1 MEDSAVLP
9 YNVCQ
14 ERFITNEEPVPKCR
28 TGESAQQHF
37 EVVPYGHQ
45 RLASAAALFRTSE
58 VHIMTASPKQGKTNS
73 LPVTVL
79 LVDDQPIVGEA
90 VRRMLASQ
98 GDIVFHFCS
107 EPSRAIDTANLVQPT
122 VILQDLVMPG
132 IDGLTLVKHFR
143 ANEGTRQVPM
153 IVLSTKEEPVVKAQA
168 FALGANDYLV
178 KLPDSLELI
187 ARIRYHS
194 RSYLNQLERDEAY
207 RRLAESERLMAE
219 ELAQASRYVQSLLP
233 SPLEGEVRA
242 QWRFVPSTQLGG
254 DIFGYHW
261 LDADHLA
268 LYLLDVSGHGVGS
281 SLLAV
286 SAANLLS
293 SQALPGIDFRDPG
306 KLLSRLNDVFQM
318 EKQNGKYF
326 TIWYGVYR
334 KRDRSLAYCNAAH
347 PAPLLW
353 TGPSLSASQLT
364 LLKSTDPVI
373 GMCPPGMPFET
384 QWVQL
389 GAKALLLVYSD
400 GVYEIERPG
409 EGMWKHQQFVQF
421 VNSLS
426 LDDASLGERLL
437 AHVRQIHGSGSLAD
451 DFSVLEVRF

>member
-1 MEDSAVLP
+1 MTDSS
-9 YNVCQ
+9 
-14 ERFITNEEPVPKCR
+14 ITDKSTR
-28 TGESAQQHF
+28 H
-37 EVVPYGHQ
+37 
-45 RLASAAALFRTSE
+45 
-58 VHIMTASPKQGKTNS
+58 
-73 LPVTVL
+73 PVTVL

-90 VRRMLASQ
+90 VRRMLASES
-98 GDIVFHFCS
+98 DIVFHFCS
-107 EPSRAIDTANLVQPT
+107 DPSRAIDTATTVQPT

-132 IDGLTLVKHFR
+132 IDGLTLVKQFR

-153 IVLSTKEEPVVKAQA
+153 IVLSTKEEPVIKAQA

-178 KLPDSLELI
+178 KLPDKIELI

-194 RSYLNQLERDEAY
+194 RSYLNQVERDEAY

-233 SPLEGEVRA
+233 PPLEGEVSA

-254 DIFGYHW
+254 DILGYHW

-268 LYLLDVSGHGVGS
+268 VYLLDVSGHGVGS

-286 SAANLLS
+286 SATNLLS
-293 SQALPGIDFRDPG
+293 SQALPDTDFRDPG

-334 KRDRSLAYCNAAH
+334 KKDRSLVYCNAAH

-353 TGPSLSASQLT
+353 SGPSLDPSQLT

-384 QWVQL
+384 KSVQL
-389 GAKALLLVYSD
+389 GPKALLLVYSD
-400 GVYEIERPG
+400 GAYEIEKPEG
-409 EGMWKHQQFVQF
+409 GMWKHQEFVQF
-421 VNSLS
+421 VKTLP
-426 LDDASLGERLL
+426 LDGASLGEQLL
-437 AHVRQIHGSGSLAD
+437 THVRQMHGSEILAD